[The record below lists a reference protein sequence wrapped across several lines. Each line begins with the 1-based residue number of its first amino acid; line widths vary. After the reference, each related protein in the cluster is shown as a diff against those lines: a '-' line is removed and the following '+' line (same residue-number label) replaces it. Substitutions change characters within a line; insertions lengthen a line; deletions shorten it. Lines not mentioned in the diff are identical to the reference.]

1 MRSGSGAS
9 CGSHR
14 RRRSKAMSDE
24 DYIEQVYSLA
34 KEYHLAFDPLLA
46 NALVSLLRNAEA
58 RGLERA
64 AQHLD
69 AHAVTISEASS
80 YAASWVARVIED
92 EATMIRELK
101 ETI

>member
-1 MRSGSGAS
+1 MRFVSGAS
-9 CGSHR
+9 CGSRR

-24 DYIEQVYSLA
+24 SYRDQVLTVLTEHRVA
-34 KEYHLAFDPLLA
+34 LNPLLTA
-46 NALVSLLRNAEA
+46 TLIALLRNAEA

-69 AHAVTISEASS
+69 AYAATIREANS
-80 YAASWVARVIED
+80 YAASWVARVVND
-92 EATMIRELK
+92 EATKIRELK